1 MEQLVSAIKYYG
13 EKNYIDIDF
22 FTDVLVVKDHNGI
35 RIEQWNISDKLLQ
48 PSMEVL
54 EALEPEAVLYY
65 GKQSKLEELK
75 EKFDCALE
83 NSCITSSLGFDVDAN
98 TSSVRNIGAL
108 LVIMGSEDVE
118 SFCDYNNKMHS
129 LTKKQ
134 IETLYVE
141 IIKHIRSLY
150 SKKWEYRD
158 KINSLTAQEEINNI
172 VIEFNT

>member
-1 MEQLVSAIKYYG
+1 MKNLGLVLEYYG
-13 EKNYIDIDF
+13 KKNDVEIDFHKDVILIDEGQGTYID
-22 FTDVLVVKDHNGI
+22 
-35 RIEQWNISDKLLQ
+35 QWNISDKLPQ

-54 EALEPEAVLYY
+54 EALEPEAMLYY

-83 NSCITSSLGFDVDAN
+83 NSRITSSLGFDVDAN

-158 KINSLTAQEEINNI
+158 KINSLTAQEENNNI